1 MKIIYSDDFWLD
13 LAEIFEYIYKDSPTN
28 AEKFISDIEN
38 KIQQISNIESSCL
51 KYKEYKDIYKI
62 VFKNYI
68 ILFGLKADEM
78 TILTIYS
85 SNLSRF

>member
-1 MKIIYSDDFWLD
+1 MKIIYSDDFRID
-13 LAEIFEYIYKDSPTN
+13 LAEIFEYIYKDSPIN
-28 AEKFISDIEN
+28 AENFVSGIQN
-38 KIQQISNIESSCL
+38 KIEQISAIASSCP

-62 VFKNYI
+62 VYKNYV

-85 SNLSRF
+85 SNLPRF

>member
-1 MKIIYSDDFWLD
+1 M
-13 LAEIFEYIYKDSPTN
+13 FEYIYKDSPTN

-38 KIQQISNIESSCL
+38 KIQQISNIESSCP

-85 SNLSRF
+85 SKLSRF